1 MVSYLGGDGG
11 HTPPILP
18 GSEELG
24 SVELAREDG
33 RGSKDLIVVALGPP
47 LRCIRRPPAVGLAS
61 AQGISTKLHPLRSK
75 LPSEKSPRLARADR
89 VVTLGKWTSRQT
101 LSQRMGW

>member
-1 MVSYLGGDGG
+1 MVSCLGGDGG
-11 HTPPILP
+11 RTPPILP
-18 GSEELG
+18 GLEELD

-47 LRCIRRPPAVGLAS
+47 LRYIRRPPAVGLANV
-61 AQGISTKLHPLRSK
+61 QGISTKLRPLNCQ
-75 LPSEKSPRLARADR
+75 LPPEKSPRLACAVR

-101 LSQRMGW
+101 LSQRMGR